1 MWLASNLPT
10 RCRPLWQRRVPWSK
24 PEGSLLGRYSHRI
37 SLLLLVG
44 TFQAIGHL
52 EVNDRKLYTQR
63 WGRWVVGNRTSFVDV
78 YLMMRMRRMTTM
90 TMGHLVPVYD
100 YEDVGRVLENPVVVS
115 RCCLSADLHRRRHYG
130 DVLDQYRPA
139 PAVRDRR
146 DRGGC
151 GGYHDLGLRS
161 NGLLVL
167 RYRDA
172 VKRRDVGNG
181 SRCLVCVA
189 PLGGHSGD
197 RGDRQCREV
206 EG

>member
-1 MWLASNLPT
+1 
-10 RCRPLWQRRVPWSK
+10 
-24 PEGSLLGRYSHRI
+24 
-37 SLLLLVG
+37 
-44 TFQAIGHL
+44 
-52 EVNDRKLYTQR
+52 
-63 WGRWVVGNRTSFVDV
+63 
-78 YLMMRMRRMTTM
+78 M
-90 TMGHLVPVYD
+90 TMGRMVPSYD
-100 YEDVGRVLENPVVVS
+100 YEDVGRVFENPVVVS
-115 RCCLSADLHRRRHYG
+115 RCCLGADLHHRRHYG

-151 GGYHDLGLRS
+151 GGYHGLGLRS

-181 SRCLVCVA
+181 SRRLVCVA

-197 RGDRQCREV
+197 RGDRRCREV
-206 EG
+206 EGWLDEAIPAVQGFRH